1 MPTYSELNSS
11 MQSKAGAQL
20 RTFDKTV
27 TIGIQSWVRVYGFDS
42 TFSSWMVV
50 NGYGWY
56 GWTYHNHRFE
66 YVNANNTLF
75 NNYLDSGIYT
85 GGIIRSQDV
94 IDSITRV
101 VRRAV
106 DLVEGR
112 ITNRSMTARP
122 CHQSCHS
129 SCHTSR
135 GRR

>member
-1 MPTYSELNSS
+1 MPSYADLNTS
-11 MQSKAGAQL
+11 MQQKAGAQL
-20 RTFDKTV
+20 RTFDKGI
-27 TIGIQSWVRVYGFDS
+27 TITIQSWVRIWGFDS
-42 TFSSWMVV
+42 SYGSWMVV
-50 NGYGWY
+50 NGYGNY
-56 GWTYHNHRFE
+56 GNSTHYHRFE

-75 NNYLDSGIYT
+75 ENYLDGGIYT

-94 IDSITRV
+94 IDSITGV

-112 ITNRSMTARP
+112 LTNRSMTARP
-122 CHQSCHS
+122 CHTSCHS

>member
-1 MPTYSELNSS
+1 MPSYADLNTS
-11 MQSKAGAQL
+11 MQEKAGAQL
-20 RTFDKTV
+20 RTFDKGI
-27 TIGIQSWVRVYGFDS
+27 TITIQSWVRIYGFDS
-42 TFSSWMVV
+42 SYGTWMIV

-56 GWTYHNHRFE
+56 ANTNHYHRFE

-75 NNYLDSGIYT
+75 ENYLDGGIYT

-94 IDSITRV
+94 IDSITGV

-112 ITNRSMTARP
+112 LTNRSMTAHS

>member
-1 MPTYSELNSS
+1 MPSYADLNTS
-11 MQSKAGAQL
+11 MQEKAGAQL
-20 RTFDKTV
+20 RTFDKGI
-27 TIGIQSWVRVYGFDS
+27 TITITSWVRIWGFDS
-42 TFSSWMVV
+42 SYGSWMIV

-56 GWTYHNHRFE
+56 GNSSHYHRFE

-75 NNYLDSGIYT
+75 ENYLDGGIYT

-94 IDSITRV
+94 IDSITGV
-101 VRRAV
+101 VRRAI
-106 DLVEGR
+106 DLMEGR
-112 ITNRSMTARP
+112 LTNRSMTARP

>member
-1 MPTYSELNSS
+1 MPSYADLNTS
-11 MQSKAGAQL
+11 MQEKAGAQL

-27 TIGIQSWVRVYGFDS
+27 TITITSWVRIWGFDS
-42 TFSSWMVV
+42 SYGSWMIV

-56 GWTYHNHRFE
+56 GSTNHSHRYE

-75 NNYLDSGIYT
+75 ENYLDGGIYT

-94 IDSITRV
+94 IDSIEDT

-112 ITNRSMTARP
+112 LTNRSMTARP

>member
-1 MPTYSELNSS
+1 MPSYADLNTS
-11 MQSKAGAQL
+11 MQQKAGAQL
-20 RTFDKTV
+20 RTFDKGITV
-27 TIGIQSWVRVYGFDS
+27 SIQTWVRIWGFDS
-42 TFSSWMVV
+42 TYGSWMVV
-50 NGYGWY
+50 NGYGNY
-56 GWTYHNHRFE
+56 GYTNSYQRFE

-75 NNYLDSGIYT
+75 NNYLDGGIYT

-94 IDSITRV
+94 IDSITGV

-112 ITNRSMTARP
+112 LTDRSITARP
-122 CHQSCHS
+122 CHTSCHS

>member
-1 MPTYSELNSS
+1 MPTYAQLNSS

-20 RTFDKTV
+20 RTFDR
-27 TIGIQSWVRVYGFDS
+27 GINIAIDSWVRIWGFDS
-42 TFSSWMVV
+42 TYGSWMIV

-56 GWTYHNHRFE
+56 GRSNHYHRFE

-75 NNYLDSGIYT
+75 NNYLDGGIYT
-85 GGIIRSQDV
+85 GGIISSQDV

-106 DLVEGR
+106 DLCEGR

>member
-1 MPTYSELNSS
+1 MPSYADLNTS
-11 MQSKAGAQL
+11 MQEKAGAQL
-20 RTFDKTV
+20 RTFDKGI
-27 TIGIQSWVRVYGFDS
+27 TITIQSWVRIWGFDS
-42 TFSSWMVV
+42 SYGSWMIV

-56 GWTYHNHRFE
+56 GNSAHYHRFE

-75 NNYLDSGIYT
+75 ENYLDGGIYT

-94 IDSITRV
+94 IDSITDV

-112 ITNRSMTARP
+112 LTNRSMTAHS